1 MSKSSSVKSGAFV
14 LGAFLSTD
22 LVDGTE
28 VGFRSDED
36 EEVPELLVFSN
47 DLVDGTEIG
56 FRSDEDDEVPELL
69 VEGPEVSE
77 LRAARIALLFPSV
90 ASSVEGFIPARLLSM
105 LFPAGLP
112 TSPTLLA
119 IVPSS
124 EIFPESDIVSS
135 KGRIS
140 STDVSSC
147 SS

>member
-22 LVDGTE
+22 LVGGTE

-36 EEVPELLVFSN
+36 EEVPELLVFSTG
-47 DLVDGTEIG
+47 LVATETG
-56 FRSDEDDEVPELL
+56 FRSEEDDEVPEFL
-69 VEGPEVSE
+69 VEGPEASE
-77 LRAARIALLFPSV
+77 LRATRIALLFPSV

-119 IVPSS
+119 TMSSS
-124 EIFPESDIVSS
+124 ELLPESDIVSS

-140 STDVSSC
+140 LTDVSSC

>member
-1 MSKSSSVKSGAFV
+1 MKAGAFI
-14 LGAFLSTD
+14 LGAFFSVAE
-22 LVDGTE
+22 VDNPE
-28 VGFRSDED
+28 MGFRSVE
-36 EEVPELLVFSN
+36 
-47 DLVDGTEIG
+47 
-56 FRSDEDDEVPELL
+56 EDDTPELL

-77 LRAARIALLFPSV
+77 IRAALVALLLTSV
-90 ASSVEGFIPARLLSM
+90 ASSVEGFDHERLLSM
-105 LFPAGLP
+105 LIPAGLP

-124 EIFPESDIVSS
+124 EILPESDIVSS

>member
-124 EIFPESDIVSS
+124 EILPESDIVSS

>member
-22 LVDGTE
+22 LVGGTE

-36 EEVPELLVFSN
+36 EEVPELLVFSTA
-47 DLVDGTEIG
+47 LVVTEIG
-56 FRSDEDDEVPELL
+56 FRSDEDDEAPELL

-124 EIFPESDIVSS
+124 EIPPESDIVSS

>member
-1 MSKSSSVKSGAFV
+1 MSKSSSVKSVAFV
-14 LGAFLSTD
+14 LGAFLSAD
-22 LVDGTE
+22 LVGGTE

-36 EEVPELLVFSN
+36 EEVPELLVFSTG
-47 DLVDGTEIG
+47 LVATEIG
-56 FRSDEDDEVPELL
+56 FRSDEDDEAPEFL

-119 IVPSS
+119 TMPSS
-124 EIFPESDIVSS
+124 EILPESDIVSS

-140 STDVSSC
+140 LTDVSSC